1 MSTAVSPLSF
11 KEVLK
16 IGGMRRLWMAQVVS
30 VFGDF
35 LAIFAIFS
43 LISFRMKGN
52 ASEVSGVL
60 IAYLLPFTFVSPVA
74 GVFVDRWNV
83 KRTMI
88 ASDLIRAVLVGFLV
102 LATNVWH
109 IYGILFVLSTV
120 SSFFMPA
127 QSVAIRTMVP
137 REGLLSANALIQQ
150 AFYALQ
156 IISPAIAAAIVSAAG
171 PGICFWV
178 DSASFVASALFLSG
192 IVVKR
197 DTAPQL
203 KNLGSI
209 VHEMNAGVKFILT
222 HASISV
228 VVLSITAGMF
238 AVRCFGALVAVFVRD
253 VLAAGNGLFGILS
266 SLVGVGM
273 IIGSQFTRRLAMTR
287 SKAHMVIGG
296 LVGMGV
302 GISIVAA
309 VPWVPFAIAG
319 MLIMGLF
326 AAFIV
331 IPSQALMQ
339 EGTPPELLGR
349 VGGSMMSVMMAS
361 QIAALCLAGPVAQIM
376 GIRNLYFASA
386 AFLALIAV
394 AGHYRLGRNVA
405 IQRAAVN
412 A

>member
-339 EGTPPELLGR
+339 EETPPELLGR